1 MMADTNEDE
10 HMFNKGIDEV
20 SSHYNIFVFLQGLV
34 LLFVFLVQA
43 ICIPEKIQ
51 FVQPS
56 SQLDISEPVSYNT
69 YYLQTYTDSSIRIVW
84 KFNRLE
90 QPRLGL
96 ASYLATYF

>member
-20 SSHYNIFVFLQGLV
+20 SSHYNIFVVLQGLV

-69 YYLQTYTDSSIRIVW
+69 YYLQTYTDSSIRIS
-84 KFNRLE
+84 LE
-90 QPRLGL
+90 I
-96 ASYLATYF
+96 